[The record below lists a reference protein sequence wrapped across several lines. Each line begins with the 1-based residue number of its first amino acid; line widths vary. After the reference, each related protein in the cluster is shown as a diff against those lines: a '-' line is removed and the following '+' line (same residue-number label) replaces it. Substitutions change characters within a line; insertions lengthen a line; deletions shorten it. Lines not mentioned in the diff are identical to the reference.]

1 MRFLIDECV
10 SPRVG
15 EVLKEAGH
23 DAVHL
28 RDVGLLGANDSD
40 VMASATAD
48 SRVVVSADTDFGELL
63 ATRGATLPSVILLR
77 QSDRTAAHQAQTI
90 LANLPQVESDLQTG
104 AVVSV
109 TDDRVRVRL
118 LPIR

>member
-15 EVLKEAGH
+15 EALTDAGH
-23 DAVHL
+23 DAAHL
-28 RDVGLLGANDSD
+28 RDVGLLGANDEE

-48 SRVVVSADTDFGELL
+48 SRVLISADTDFGELL
-63 ATRGATLPSVILLR
+63 ATRGAVLPSVILLR
-77 QSDRTAAHQAQTI
+77 QSDRTASHQAQTI
-90 LANLPQVESDLQTG
+90 LANLPQVEPDLQAG
-104 AVVSV
+104 AVVSL

>member
-15 EVLKEAGH
+15 EALRKAGH

-28 RDVGLLGANDSD
+28 RDVGLLGSSD
-40 VMASATAD
+40 EEVMASASAD

-63 ATRGATLPSVILLR
+63 ATRAATLPSLILLR
-77 QSDRTAAHQAQTI
+77 QSDRTATHQAQTI

-104 AVVSV
+104 AVVSL

-118 LPIR
+118 LPLR

>member
-15 EVLKEAGH
+15 EALTEAGH

-28 RDVGLLGANDSD
+28 RDVGLLGASDED
-40 VMASATAD
+40 VMASASAD

-63 ATRGATLPSVILLR
+63 ATRGATLPSLILLR
-77 QSDRTAAHQAQTI
+77 QPDRTAGHQAQTI
-90 LANLPQVESDLQTG
+90 LANLPQVESDLQAG
-104 AVVSV
+104 AVVSL
-109 TDDRVRVRL
+109 TGDRVRVRL
-118 LPIR
+118 LPLR